1 VVLPSE
7 ASQSSIT
14 IEISG
19 GIASLLRMVVE
30 EIGSLTSRL
39 PSALVEAFEIPL
51 FQGPEDPIA
60 LLEFSTGILVV
71 HWICIALSSF
81 MDTFMSPTLD
91 TKSTVPL
98 TSRFLFHLIGV
109 LNTAFTDLDSLT
121 THNHTENIASTIK
134 DRNDIGGTSFA
145 SSSTGTLTYVSPAA
159 VMVIGPLM
167 VITLTCIMA
176 DNNYYIF
183 ATVFAPI
190 VDQALLTIKSFF
202 TPATSY
208 QEQWDHR
215 AIPDDEETSDGV
227 LWGMIMLF
235 CLESVL
241 VGSIM
246 VMVVLISLLSTILT
260 SASTM
265 LSSHDDPEMV
275 GEKGKILVGFLCSWV
290 ACVVTTNVLRMALYQ
305 TIDNDD

>member
-1 VVLPSE
+1 
-7 ASQSSIT
+7 
-14 IEISG
+14 
-19 GIASLLRMVVE
+19 
-30 EIGSLTSRL
+30 
-39 PSALVEAFEIPL
+39 
-51 FQGPEDPIA
+51 
-60 LLEFSTGILVV
+60 
-71 HWICIALSSF
+71 
-81 MDTFMSPTLD
+81 
-91 TKSTVPL
+91 
-98 TSRFLFHLIGV
+98 
-109 LNTAFTDLDSLT
+109 
-121 THNHTENIASTIK
+121 
-134 DRNDIGGTSFA
+134 
-145 SSSTGTLTYVSPAA
+145 
-159 VMVIGPLM
+159 
-167 VITLTCIMA
+167 MA